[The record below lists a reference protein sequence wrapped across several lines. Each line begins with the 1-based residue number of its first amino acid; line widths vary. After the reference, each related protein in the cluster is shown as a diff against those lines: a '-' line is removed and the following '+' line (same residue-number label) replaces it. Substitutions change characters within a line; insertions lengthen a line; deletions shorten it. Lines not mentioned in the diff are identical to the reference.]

1 LLLELGDTTRLRVL
15 AAILGQRKNVSSIV
29 SELGL
34 SQPRVSY
41 HLRKLREA
49 GLAVEEKEGRRV
61 WYQANREAEEP
72 HIQELLELLGKWSGE
87 GEVHVAGASSF
98 AEVAPAV
105 ERASSAGDPPGVK
118 RPRRRCPKGGGV
130 MKKSKRRPVAV
141 RRDGEGEGRPVV
153 ERPPRRDDEME
164 DFLL

>member
-1 LLLELGDTTRLRVL
+1 MEGPLSLLLELGDTTRLRVL
-15 AAILGQRKNVSSIV
+15 AAILGKRKNVSSIV

-49 GLAVEEKEGRRV
+49 GLAVEEKEGRCV

-72 HIQELLELLGKWSGE
+72 HIQELLELLGRW
-87 GEVHVAGASSF
+87 
-98 AEVAPAV
+98 
-105 ERASSAGDPPGVK
+105 R
-118 RPRRRCPKGGGV
+118 
-130 MKKSKRRPVAV
+130 
-141 RRDGEGEGRPVV
+141 GEGEGRPVV